1 MQTFVRINQ
10 LVSTP
15 KRQGRLPIHRN
26 TLWRWV
32 ASGEFPTPI
41 KLGPNIT
48 AWRLSDIEAWE
59 EARGVHPGLRPIARV
74 DGGKAHQTASSSNH
88 GQV

>member
-1 MQTFVRINQ
+1 VQTFVRINQ

-48 AWRLSDIEAWE
+48 AWRLSDIESWE
-59 EARGVHPGLRPIARV
+59 KARGVLPDSQVKAEV
-74 DGGKAHQTASSSNH
+74 DGVRAQHTASAPKH
-88 GQV
+88 GQA